1 MGADKTLRQ
10 VLSGAADAVIRFD
23 ELCALLQRIGRN
35 VAKRRRER
43 GWSQPE
49 LARRL
54 SINEMTVS
62 RIERGLSN
70 FAIGTLEHLAK
81 KLGVSVDDLLGC

>member
-1 MGADKTLRQ
+1 MPRGRRTHKPSR
-10 VLSGAADAVIRFD
+10 
-23 ELCALLQRIGRN
+23 ALLRRIGLN

-49 LARRL
+49 LATRL
-54 SINEMTVS
+54 GVNEMTIS

-81 KLGVSVDDLLGC
+81 KLGASVEDLVGCRP

>member
-1 MGADKTLRQ
+1 MPRGRRIHRPSRVLLRR
-10 VLSGAADAVIRFD
+10 V
-23 ELCALLQRIGRN
+23 GRN
-35 VAKRRRER
+35 VAKRRREG

-49 LARRL
+49 LAKRL
-54 SINEMTVS
+54 GVDEMTVS

-81 KLGVSVDDLLGC
+81 KLGVSVRDLLA